1 VYYGQFK
8 VTSDRGSGPLGS
20 ALVAGVKDRV
30 FGVGVEANI
39 FLPKA
44 RLLLGAR
51 VVPEF
56 GARNRTQGLTV
67 MITLG
72 YQAKLLVRAPARP

>member
-1 VYYGQFK
+1 VNSLDCAKY
-8 VTSDRGSGPLGS
+8 DGSRS
-20 ALVAGVKDRV
+20 ATTLTTYREIARC
-30 FGVGVEANI
+30 ANI
-39 FLPKA
+39 FLPKP

-72 YQAKLLVRAPARP
+72 YQAKLLVRAPAQP